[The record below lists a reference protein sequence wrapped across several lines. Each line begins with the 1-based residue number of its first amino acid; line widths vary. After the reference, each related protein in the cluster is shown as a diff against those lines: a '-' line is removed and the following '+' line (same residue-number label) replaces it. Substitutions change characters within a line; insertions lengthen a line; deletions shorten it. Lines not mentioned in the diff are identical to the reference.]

1 MKENLSKKIFLLG
14 LVIFVISYLLPVDIF
29 ESYTSLRPTGLT
41 SMFVCPIIG
50 LIGLI
55 FGVKE
60 KDKLFIALNVLL
72 ILLLPIA
79 MFVGH
84 LIWVLR
90 LKIGFMEQTKWTSY
104 KFVIT
109 PLILVNIVNIII
121 GIIFTGKFY

>member
-1 MKENLSKKIFLLG
+1 MKQKLSKKIILLG
-14 LVIFVISYLLPVDIF
+14 IVIFVISYLLTVDIF

-60 KDKLFIALNVLL
+60 RDRLFIVLNILL

-79 MFVGH
+79 MFAGH
-84 LIWVLR
+84 LI
-90 LKIGFMEQTKWTSY
+90 
-104 KFVIT
+104 
-109 PLILVNIVNIII
+109 
-121 GIIFTGKFY
+121 

>member
-14 LVIFVISYLLPVDIF
+14 LVIFVISYLLPIDIF
-29 ESYTSLRPTGLT
+29 ESYTSLRPNGLT

-55 FGVKE
+55 FGLKE
-60 KDKLFIALNVLL
+60 KDRLFIVLNIML

-84 LIWVLR
+84 LI
-90 LKIGFMEQTKWTSY
+90 
-104 KFVIT
+104 
-109 PLILVNIVNIII
+109 
-121 GIIFTGKFY
+121 

>member
-1 MKENLSKKIFLLG
+1 MNKKISKKLFLLG
-14 LVIFVISYLLPVDIF
+14 LVIFMISYLLSVDIF
-29 ESYTSLRPTGLT
+29 KSYTSLRPTGLT

-60 KDKLFIALNVLL
+60 KDRLFIVLNIML

-84 LIWVLR
+84 LI
-90 LKIGFMEQTKWTSY
+90 
-104 KFVIT
+104 
-109 PLILVNIVNIII
+109 
-121 GIIFTGKFY
+121 

>member
-1 MKENLSKKIFLLG
+1 MKKNISKKFFLLG
-14 LVIFVISYLLPVDIF
+14 LVIFLISYLLPIDIF

-60 KDKLFIALNVLL
+60 KDRLFIVLNIML

-84 LIWVLR
+84 LI
-90 LKIGFMEQTKWTSY
+90 
-104 KFVIT
+104 
-109 PLILVNIVNIII
+109 
-121 GIIFTGKFY
+121 

>member
-29 ESYTSLRPTGLT
+29 QSYTSLRPTGLT

-60 KDKLFIALNVLL
+60 KDRLFIVLNIML

-84 LIWVLR
+84 LV
-90 LKIGFMEQTKWTSY
+90 
-104 KFVIT
+104 
-109 PLILVNIVNIII
+109 
-121 GIIFTGKFY
+121 

>member
-1 MKENLSKKIFLLG
+1 MFLLG
-14 LVIFVISYLLPVDIF
+14 VVIFVTSYLLPVDIF

-60 KDKLFIALNVLL
+60 KDKLFMALNVFL

-79 MFVGH
+79 MFAGH
-84 LIWVLR
+84 V
-90 LKIGFMEQTKWTSY
+90 
-104 KFVIT
+104 
-109 PLILVNIVNIII
+109 I
-121 GIIFTGKFY
+121 GI

>member
-1 MKENLSKKIFLLG
+1 MKENLSKKIFLIG
-14 LVIFVISYLLPVDIF
+14 LVIFVISYLLPIDIF

-60 KDKLFIALNVLL
+60 KDRLFIVLNIML

-79 MFVGH
+79 MLVGN
-84 LIWVLR
+84 LI
-90 LKIGFMEQTKWTSY
+90 
-104 KFVIT
+104 
-109 PLILVNIVNIII
+109 
-121 GIIFTGKFY
+121 

>member
-1 MKENLSKKIFLLG
+1 MISIG
-14 LVIFVISYLLPVDIF
+14 LVIFVIYYLPPVDIF

-60 KDKLFIALNVLL
+60 RDRLFIVLNILL

-79 MFVGH
+79 MFAAH
-84 LIWVLR
+84 LI
-90 LKIGFMEQTKWTSY
+90 
-104 KFVIT
+104 
-109 PLILVNIVNIII
+109 
-121 GIIFTGKFY
+121 